1 MTRGR
6 FSLPKDPEK
15 RKLKLSVIE
24 AIYTEPGLKIAD
36 VAKQAGVSE
45 STLRRW
51 LTDVSEITAGKIIEA
66 CEKIREQAG

>member
-51 LTDVSEITAGKIIEA
+51 LTDISEITAGKIIEA
-66 CEKIREQAG
+66 CEKTREQAV

>member
-15 RKLKLSVIE
+15 RRIKMSVIE

-51 LTDVSEITAGKIIEA
+51 LTNVSETTAGKIIEA
-66 CEKIREQAG
+66 CENIRNQAG